1 MRVAQVFD
9 GGAAQA
15 AGLSAGDLLVAIDGL
30 RVAPGQIDKLL
41 ARYRTGDRLDLH
53 AFRRDELQVLP
64 VTLAREPAAQ
74 FKVKLDA
81 GRHAARSRWL
91 GQ

>member
-1 MRVAQVFD
+1 MA
-9 GGAAQA
+9 
-15 AGLSAGDLLVAIDGL
+15 LDGL
-30 RVAPGQIDKLL
+30 RVAPGQLDKLL
-41 ARYRTGDRLDLH
+41 ARYRTGDRIELH
-53 AFRRDELQVLP
+53 AFRRDELQARP

-74 FKVKLDA
+74 FKVKLES